1 MSYWLSA
8 FVKSLFRKKMTY
20 KELIEKCG
28 SENLIRIVL
37 SKPTKESAESKVAI
51 RPVKVKEK
59 LLFQLTKS
67 VGNKESNTVKQIHE
81 NLSDKELKAYLEK
94 SIPEK
99 FMQGLFELEGEG
111 YSVLSNKKGTITV
124 VKNKTVS
131 AKKESL
137 DHNRTKNYLIK
148 EGDDVAFL
156 KDLGVMTAD
165 GKIVKSKYDKF
176 KQINRYLEFVEDIT
190 DKLDKNKEITIID
203 FGCGKSYL
211 TFALYH
217 YLVVV
222 KKINANII
230 GLDLKTDVIKECN
243 RLSKKY
249 KYDKLKF
256 IEGDIEHFE
265 GVNHVD
271 MVITLHACDTAT
283 DYALYKAIKW
293 DADVI
298 MAVPCCQHELN
309 RSKGSAKLSAVNKY
323 GLLKER
329 MAAIY
334 TDAMRA
340 NLLTQMG
347 YDTQV
352 LEFIDMEHT
361 PKNILIRAV
370 KGKKGMIP
378 EKEVNAL
385 KDLEELAGGS
395 ITLSKLLKE

>member
-1 MSYWLSA
+1 
-8 FVKSLFRKKMTY
+8 MTY
-20 KELIEKCG
+20 KELIDKSA

-37 SKPTKESAESKVAI
+37 SKPVKGNVESKVSI
-51 RPVKVKEK
+51 RPIKVKDK
-59 LLFQLTKS
+59 LMFQLTKS
-67 VGNKESNTVKQIHE
+67 VGSKESNTVKQIHE
-81 NLSDKELKAYLEK
+81 NLSAKELASCLEAT
-94 SIPEK
+94 IPTN

-124 VKNKTVS
+124 VKNKSVS
-131 AKKESL
+131 AKKESF

-148 EGDDVAFL
+148 EGDNVPFL
-156 KDLGVMTAD
+156 RDLGVMTPD
-165 GKIVKSKYDKF
+165 NKIAKAKYDKF

-190 DKLDKNKEITIID
+190 DKFDKDKEITIID

-211 TFALYH
+211 TFALYY

-230 GLDLKTDVIKECN
+230 GLDLKTDVIRECN
-243 RLSKKY
+243 RLAQKY

-265 GVNHVD
+265 GVDHVD

-283 DYALYKAIKW
+283 DFALYKAIKW
-293 DADVI
+293 GADVI

-309 RSKGSAKLSAVNKY
+309 RSKGNVKLSGINKY

-329 MAAIY
+329 MAALM

-340 NLLTQMG
+340 NLLSQVGYETQI
-347 YDTQV
+347 

-370 KGKKGMIP
+370 KGKKGMLP
-378 EKEVNAL
+378 L
-385 KDLEELAGGS
+385 KDIKAEEDLEELAGAD
-395 ITLSKLLKE
+395 ITLARLLKNEK

>member
-1 MSYWLSA
+1 
-8 FVKSLFRKKMTY
+8 MTY
-20 KELIEKCG
+20 KELIDKSASEK
-28 SENLIRIVL
+28 LIRIVL
-37 SKPTKESAESKVAI
+37 SKPVKGNAESKVSV
-51 RPVKVKEK
+51 RPIKVKEK
-59 LLFQLTKS
+59 LMFQLTKS
-67 VGNKESNTVKQIHE
+67 VGSKESNTVKQIHE
-81 NLSDKELKAYLEK
+81 NLNSKELASYLEAV
-94 SIPEK
+94 IPAN

-131 AKKESL
+131 SKKESL

-148 EGDDVAFL
+148 EGDNVPFL
-156 KDLGVMTAD
+156 RDLGVMTPD
-165 GKIVKSKYDKF
+165 NKIAKSKYDKF

-190 DKLDKNKEITIID
+190 DKFDKDKEITIID

-211 TFALYH
+211 TFALYY
-217 YLVVV
+217 YLVMV

-230 GLDLKTDVIKECN
+230 GLDLKTDVINECN

-283 DYALYKAIKW
+283 DFALYKAIKW

-309 RSKGSAKLSAVNKY
+309 RSKGDAKLAGINKY

-329 MAAIY
+329 MAALM

-340 NLLTQMG
+340 NLLTQVG
-347 YDTQV
+347 YETQI

-370 KGKKGMIP
+370 KGKKGMLP
-378 EKEVNAL
+378 AKEIKAME
-385 KDLEELAGGS
+385 DLEELAGAE
-395 ITLSKLLKE
+395 ITLARLLKNEK